1 MSSVFQMYDALDS
14 AMVPPVSGRT
24 SPSRM
29 LHQEESN
36 YLPLSSQEMDSHQIP
51 SNGIPSTSVPSQGM
65 SPTTSSSSVSPSTA
79 MHDMD
84 EYRHQLY
91 ASIYNP
97 VMWYQQIRDH
107 MHQPM
112 VWDWTLCPP
121 FLSSFMWSTYLQ
133 HVMPLLRDEESE
145 QSEALD
151 LSYSTEDNISGVEN
165 KEANNDD
172 STQEEMFVPPVDV
185 SADEQTQEEKFV
197 PSVDLSADG
206 PTQEERMFVP
216 RYDNADEYPREE
228 KFVPPVDASADELT
242 QEKMFVPRYAGEDG
256 PTQEERMFVPR
267 YDNAGEFT
275 QEEKFVP
282 QMDASADEPT
292 QEETVALPL
301 GASAD
306 ESTREEKFVPP
317 VVAGT
322 ACSQHAPLE
331 NRLKSKYKV
340 GR

>member
-1 MSSVFQMYDALDS
+1 MASVFPMCDAVDS
-14 AMVPPVSGRT
+14 AMVPQVSGRT

-29 LHQEESN
+29 LHQEEPN
-36 YLPLSSQEMDSHQIP
+36 YLPLSSQEIDSHQVP
-51 SNGIPSTSVPSQGM
+51 PNGKPSTSVPSQGM
-65 SPTTSSSSVSPSTA
+65 LPKTFSSSTSPSTTV
-79 MHDMD
+79 HDMD
-84 EYRHQLY
+84 ENRQQLY

-97 VMWYQQIRDH
+97 VMWYQQIRAH
-107 MHQPM
+107 THQQM
-112 VWDWTLCPP
+112 GWDWTFCPP
-121 FLSSFMWSTYLQ
+121 ILSSFMWSTYLQ
-133 HVMPLLRDEESE
+133 HVMPFLRDEESE

-151 LSYSTEDNISGVEN
+151 LSHRTEDNINSVEN
-165 KEANNDD
+165 REANKDD
-172 STQEEMFVPPVDV
+172 STQEEMFVPPVDA

-206 PTQEERMFVP
+206 PTQE
-216 RYDNADEYPREE
+216 D
-228 KFVPPVDASADELT
+228 
-242 QEKMFVPRYAGEDG
+242 MFVPRYAGADG

-282 QMDASADEPT
+282 QVDASANEPT
-292 QEETVALPL
+292 QEERVALPL